1 LHTAT
6 WTGVVFFT
14 AALAVLVLSPF
25 SEQVEFDIGDAEHN
39 LTFNDIACSVL
50 GAMGVMALAWD
61 VLSRFIEP

>member
-1 LHTAT
+1 MHTAT
-6 WTGVVFFT
+6 WTGVVLFT

-25 SEQVEFDIGDAEHN
+25 SDHVEIDNGDAEHN

-50 GAMGVMALAWD
+50 GAMGAMALAWD

>member
-6 WTGVVFFT
+6 WTGVVLFA

-25 SEQVEFDIGDAEHN
+25 SEQVEIDIGDAEHN
-39 LTFNDIACSVL
+39 LTFNDIACSML
-50 GAMGVMALAWD
+50 GVMALAWD